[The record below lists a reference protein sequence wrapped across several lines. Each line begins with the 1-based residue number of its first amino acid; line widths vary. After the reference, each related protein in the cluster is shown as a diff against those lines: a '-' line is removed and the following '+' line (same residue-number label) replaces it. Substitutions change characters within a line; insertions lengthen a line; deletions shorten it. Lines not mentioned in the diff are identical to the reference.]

1 MKHNQR
7 SRSLD
12 ATLHKQ
18 MTELRA
24 AGDRRVSYTKTADI
38 VMNGL
43 QSEVFMSIRVFNEL
57 DILSNAIKTLRT

>member
-1 MKHNQR
+1 
-7 SRSLD
+7 
-12 ATLHKQ
+12 